1 MPLMSEKEVLNLKL
15 NCIPS
20 VLLKG
25 FASNLGI
32 KKSGTKTDIIKRFFE
47 ARIATQT
54 IDAFIKEATIR
65 KIEDRKK
72 RISDEDLKQELSKVT
87 SFSWGVIQGE
97 LDRKIQAEY
106 VREFVRYDELLR
118 RVEENLY
125 DAIKNYVVCSWYNHW
140 TTVLIEEQISTHPK
154 IVPTITAVKGIDIFF
169 GGQPFDLKVTY
180 LPRGYDPVNAINN
193 PQQLAIRMY
202 EGQGAQR
209 FGADN
214 RLFVIL
220 LDPDNPQESWKLK
233 REFDL
238 ISRKITA
245 FFNTE
250 TVSKNDEI
258 IFTYKKKTYATV
270 AKVLIVTG

>member
-1 MPLMSEKEVLNLKL
+1 MSEKEVLNLKL
-15 NCIPS
+15 NCIPL
-20 VLLKG
+20 VDLRRL
-25 FASNLGI
+25 ASNLGI
-32 KKSGTKTDIIKRFFE
+32 ENRGTKTNIIKRFFE
-47 ARIATQT
+47 KRIDTQT
-54 IDAFIKEATIR
+54 VDAFIKEAAVK

-106 VREFVRYDELLR
+106 VREFVRYDDLLR
-118 RVEENLY
+118 KVEENLY
-125 DAIKNYVVCSWYNHW
+125 GAIKNYVVCTWYNHW

-154 IVPTITAVKGIDIFF
+154 IVPTITAVKGTDIFF
-169 GGQPFDLKVTY
+169 DGQPFDLKVTY
-180 LPRGYDPVNAINN
+180 LPRDYDPISAINN
-193 PQQLAIRMY
+193 PQQLAVRMY

-209 FGADN
+209 FGAEN

-238 ISRKITA
+238 VSRKITA
-245 FFNTE
+245 FFDTE

-258 IFTYKKKTYATV
+258 IFTYKKKTYTAL